1 MNCTSCNK
9 PLEPNARFCRNC
21 GTPVATVA
29 TNNASAN
36 PAPPYRTM
44 DTHEPP
50 TLPPGPL
57 RIPQAQQQPPQQAWQ
72 PQSAPQPQPAP
83 QQTWQPQSAPQPAY
97 YQPGRPEPG
106 SLSNAQNGRPRRRRR
121 GCLTRSLI
129 TLVVLLI
136 LIVGGWFLG
145 LQPYLSNMAQSGM
158 DGVLTDAVNHIPPEI
173 SVLRAGPVQLSEQVL
188 NNLLVLGSAPND
200 LVKNPQIHITSSA
213 MRMDFQVYGFSCA
226 VSGVPQVNQGH
237 LVATNVTIEGIA
249 GLILTPDQITT
260 LVNKHL
266 AAAQTKINHPI
277 ESVQLKDQE
286 LDLTLGQPG
295 SGGLPPLP

>member
-1 MNCTSCNK
+1 MNCTRCNM

-21 GTPVATVA
+21 GAPVATVA

-50 TLPPGPL
+50 TLPPGSV
-57 RIPQAQQQPPQQAWQ
+57 RIPQAQPP
-72 PQSAPQPQPAP
+72 PP

-129 TLVVLLI
+129 TLVALLI
-136 LIVGGWFLG
+136 LIVGGWFFA

-158 DGVLTDAVNHIPPEI
+158 DGVLTDAVNNIPPAI
-173 SVLRAGPVQLSEQVL
+173 SVLRAGPVQLPEQVL
-188 NNLLVLGSAPND
+188 NNLLVLQSAPND

-249 GLILTPDQITT
+249 ALILTPDQITT

-286 LDLTLGQPG
+286 LDLMLGQPG

>member
-1 MNCTSCNK
+1 MNCTRCNM

-57 RIPQAQQQPPQQAWQ
+57 RIPQAQQPP
-72 PQSAPQPQPAP
+72 P

-97 YQPGRPEPG
+97 YQPGRTEPG
-106 SLSNAQNGRPRRRRR
+106 SLSNAQNGRPRPRRR

-136 LIVGGWFLG
+136 LIVGGWFFG

-158 DGVLTDAVNHIPPEI
+158 DGVLTDAVNNIPPAI
-173 SVLRAGPVQLSEQVL
+173 SQLRAGPVQLSEQLL
-188 NNLLVLGSAPND
+188 NNVLVLQSAPND

-213 MRMDFQVYGFSCA
+213 MRMDFQVYGFPCA

-249 GLILTPDQITT
+249 ALILTPDQITT

-266 AAAQTKINHPI
+266 AEAQTKINHPI

-286 LDLTLGQPG
+286 LDLVLGQPAG
-295 SGGLPPLP
+295 GGLPPLP